1 MSEERKKVWIDPFQ
15 TKLTRRILTYLA
27 VFVAVF
33 VNLLFAWKLITEGPV
48 NPWQQLLD
56 VMYSHLPVFVVLLVL
71 VPIVAWDSI
80 RMSHKLVG
88 PLVRF
93 RQSMQAITKGETVRP
108 IKLREDDFLDE
119 MRDDFNHMLESLQ
132 KRGVSVLSPVDPA
145 SEENSQKYSA

>member
-48 NPWQQLLD
+48 NPWQQFLD
-56 VMYSHLPVFVVLLVL
+56 TMYSHLPVFVVLLVL

-93 RQSMQAITKGETVRP
+93 RQSMQAIAEGQTVRP